1 MSNSKNFALIGASGY
16 IAPRHMHAIKNL
28 GHHLAVGYDINDSVG
43 IIDSISPQ
51 SEFFTEF
58 ERFYDY
64 AHRLK
69 RNPATAL
76 DYVSI
81 CTPNYLHHPHITA
94 GLRLG
99 CDVICEKPLV
109 PTPALLDDLEL
120 VEKETGKRVFNI
132 LQLRHHDAILALRK
146 KVAEA
151 PADKKFDV
159 ELTYITSRG
168 KWYMESWK
176 GDPRKSFGVATNI
189 GVHFY
194 DMLHFV
200 FGKLQDNVVHYS
212 AENKAAGY
220 LEYERARV
228 RWFLSI
234 DANDLPDDVKG
245 KKPTFRSI
253 DINSEQLEFSEGF
266 TELHKVS
273 YEEILAGRGYGLADA
288 RHCIETVDVIR
299 HAPVVV
305 PRDGQGHPMLAR
317 LKA

>member
-200 FGKLQDNVVHYS
+200 FGQLQDNVVHYS

-253 DINSEQLEFSEGF
+253 DINGEQLEFSEGF

>member
-1 MSNSKNFALIGASGY
+1 MKNFALIGAAGY
-16 IAPRHMHAIKNL
+16 IAPRHMRAIKDL
-28 GHHLAVGYDINDSVG
+28 GHKLAVAYDINDSVG

-58 ERFYDY
+58 ERFQEH
-64 AHRLK
+64 AQQLR

-76 DYVSI
+76 DYVAI
-81 CTPNYLHHPHITA
+81 CSPNHLHHPHIAA

-99 CDVICEKPLV
+99 ADVICEKPLV
-109 PTPALLDDLEL
+109 PTPEL
-120 VEKETGKRVFNI
+120 IDELARVERETGRRVFNI
-132 LQLRHHDAILALRK
+132 LQLRHHAAILALRQ
-146 KVAEA
+146 KVTAA
-151 PADKKFDV
+151 PVNTKFDV

-200 FGKLQDNVVHYS
+200 FGKLQRNVVHHS
-212 AENKAAGY
+212 GAAKAAGY

-234 DANDLPDDVKG
+234 DADDLPDDVKG

-253 DINSEQLEFSEGF
+253 DIGGEQLEFSEGF
-266 TELHKVS
+266 TDLHTTS
-273 YEEILAGRGYGLADA
+273 YQEILAGRGYGLADA
-288 RHCIETVDVIR
+288 RHCIETVNVIR
-299 HAPVVV
+299 SAQPV
-305 PRDGQGHPMLAR
+305 RGEAGEAHPFVER
-317 LKA
+317 LG

>member
-1 MSNSKNFALIGASGY
+1 M
-16 IAPRHMHAIKNL
+16 
-28 GHHLAVGYDINDSVG
+28 
-43 IIDSISPQ
+43 
-51 SEFFTEF
+51 
-58 ERFYDY
+58 
-64 AHRLK
+64 
-69 RNPATAL
+69 
-76 DYVSI
+76 
-81 CTPNYLHHPHITA
+81 
-94 GLRLG
+94 
-99 CDVICEKPLV
+99 
-109 PTPALLDDLEL
+109 
-120 VEKETGKRVFNI
+120 
-132 LQLRHHDAILALRK
+132 
-146 KVAEA
+146 
-151 PADKKFDV
+151 
-159 ELTYITSRG
+159 
-168 KWYMESWK
+168 
-176 GDPRKSFGVATNI
+176 
-189 GVHFY
+189 
-194 DMLHFV
+194 
-200 FGKLQDNVVHYS
+200 VHYS

-253 DINSEQLEFSEGF
+253 DINGEQLEFSEGF

>member
-151 PADKKFDV
+151 PADNKFDV

-305 PRDGQGHPMLAR
+305 PRDGQGHPVLMKLR
-317 LKA
+317 